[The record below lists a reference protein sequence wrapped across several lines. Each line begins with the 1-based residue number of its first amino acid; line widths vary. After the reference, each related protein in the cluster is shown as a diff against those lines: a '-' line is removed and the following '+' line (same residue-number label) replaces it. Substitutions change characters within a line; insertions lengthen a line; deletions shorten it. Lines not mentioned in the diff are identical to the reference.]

1 MTAAQAG
8 AFVFAADHAMRACQ
22 EACREL
28 RHMVEA
34 INADRAARGV
44 APLNVQITIP
54 GE

>member
-1 MTAAQAG
+1 
-8 AFVFAADHAMRACQ
+8 MRACQ

-44 APLNVQITIP
+44 APLDVEITIP
-54 GE
+54 GEQL